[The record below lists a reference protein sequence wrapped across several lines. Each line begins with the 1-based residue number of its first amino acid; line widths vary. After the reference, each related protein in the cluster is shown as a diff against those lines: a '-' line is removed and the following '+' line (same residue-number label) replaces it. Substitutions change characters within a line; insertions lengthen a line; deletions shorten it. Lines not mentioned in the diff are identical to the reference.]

1 VRVQPLGY
9 LIRVLP
15 EEIKFGRLKINL
27 YLCLMKTNLPYCS
40 SHVGVIGYQD
50 SEIAKRETNDCVV
63 RAFATSFEVPY
74 DKAHKYVKEK
84 FGRVDRKGTYGT
96 VFKMVEL
103 AKKQTQINHKKIKP
117 IGTKTTMRNYV
128 VYSLEYKVKI
138 NGKKIN
144 RKMTVG
150 TFIKEN
156 PIGTFFILVNRHAF
170 TIKDGIVHGNYE
182 DSVKR
187 KRIVKHAFQIK

>member
-1 VRVQPLGY
+1 
-9 LIRVLP
+9 
-15 EEIKFGRLKINL
+15 
-27 YLCLMKTNLPYCS
+27 MKTNLPYCS

-117 IGTKTTMRNYV
+117 IGTSKTISNHK
-128 VYSLEYKVKI
+128 VYTLDYTVKVK
-138 NGKKIN
+138 GKKVN
-144 RKMTVG
+144 RQMTVG

-156 PIGTFFILVNRHAF
+156 PIGTFFVLVCGHAF

-182 DSVKR
+182 DSTKKR
-187 KRIVKHAFQIK
+187 KIMKHAFQIK